1 MYAAIS
7 HVRDSV
13 GGLLD
18 VLLHAP
24 GPFSQ
29 VFCHNRL
36 QLLQSEVQQQLQ
48 LQDPLCGRARM
59 TPSVVTFT
67 RKCIFL

>member
-7 HVRDSV
+7 HVSDSV

-18 VLLHAP
+18 VLLHARTTAPGP

-36 QLLQSEVQQQLQ
+36 QLQSDVQQQQLQ
-48 LQDPLCGRARM
+48 LQDPLWPLPLWP
-59 TPSVVTFT
+59 PSVV
-67 RKCIFL
+67 IL